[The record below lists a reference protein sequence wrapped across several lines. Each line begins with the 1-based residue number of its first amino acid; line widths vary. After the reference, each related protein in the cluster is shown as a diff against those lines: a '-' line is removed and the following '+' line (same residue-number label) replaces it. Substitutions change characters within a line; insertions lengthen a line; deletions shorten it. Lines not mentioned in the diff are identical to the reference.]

1 MTMRQRGWIPSADRA
16 HRPADAACFDTMRVV
31 VDTLEVNLDPAPAVA
46 HDPPIA
52 PARRSRATSPHIT
65 GAMHAC
71 PGSFTSDVVS
81 LEVTT

>member
-16 HRPADAACFDTMRVV
+16 HRPADVAFLDTMQVA
-31 VDTLEVNLDPAPAVA
+31 VDTPLVNPAFAAIGRVQA
-46 HDPPIA
+46 A
-52 PARRSRATSPHIT
+52 PGAQQGTASRSHST
-65 GAMHAC
+65 GAVHAC